1 MASPVTVFPVDVL
14 RIHQPTGRWF
24 VVFIIAPVLMLG
36 GCTTPTPDGT
46 FIVAMG
52 TTTLITGA
60 GTFTSN
66 ASCARGQQLV
76 GGGFTTSPSPAVP
89 PSAAP
94 PIKNSPAVQS
104 VAIIENYPFSGNT
117 WRVTAQAAPL
127 PKTSNS
133 GTLIAIAYCFVTPNV
148 PLNMF
153 IVPALTVAPPQA
165 PTLPVSLI
173 ADATASA
180 TCPAGSVLTGGG
192 FSTTPVDPAT
202 GIPVNAY
209 ILSEGPTS
217 NSAGQVTAWQMT
229 LEYPYAISR
238 APKGFAWALC
248 ARSHFSPGTVV
259 TGTNTGTYDAI
270 TGAVS
275 CPPSSFTVGGGY
287 SFQSSSVPFSQMAQS
302 SFSQAVGNAALQGT
316 SNWRVDGTKTPT
328 QTLTATANCIPVP
341 H

>member
-1 MASPVTVFPVDVL
+1 MASQVTVCPDFL
-14 RIHQPTGRWF
+14 RIHRPMGKWLI
-24 VVFIIAPVLMLG
+24 VLIITSVIILG
-36 GCTTPTPDGT
+36 GCPASTPDSA

-52 TTTLITGA
+52 STTSITGA

-66 ASCARGQQLV
+66 ASCANGQQLV
-76 GGGFTTSPSPAVP
+76 GGGFTTLPPPAVP
-89 PSAAP
+89 PSAP
-94 PIKNSPAVQS
+94 PIKNPPAVPS

-127 PKTSNS
+127 PNTSNS
-133 GTLIAIAYCFVTPNV
+133 VPLIAIAYCFVTPNV

-153 IVPALTVAPPQA
+153 SVPALTVAPPLA
-165 PTLPVSLI
+165 PTVPASVK

-192 FSTTPVDPAT
+192 FSTSPVDPAV
-202 GIPVNAY
+202 GISVNAY
-209 ILSEGPTS
+209 VLSEGPTS

-229 LEYPYAISR
+229 LEYPIPIAR
-238 APKGFAWALC
+238 APTGFAWALC

-259 TGTNTGTYDAI
+259 TGTDTGTLAVI

-287 SFQSSSVPFSQMAQS
+287 SFAQSSSVPFSQMAQS
-302 SFSQAVGNAALQGT
+302 SFSQAEGNAAPYDT
-316 SNWRVDGTKTPT
+316 SNWRIDGTKLPL
-328 QTLTATANCIPVP
+328 QSLTATANCIPVP

>member
-1 MASPVTVFPVDVL
+1 MASQVTVCPVDFP
-14 RIHQPTGRWF
+14 RIHRPMGTWLVGL
-24 VVFIIAPVLMLG
+24 IITSVIMLG
-36 GCTTPTPDGT
+36 GCPASTPDSG

-52 TTTLITGA
+52 TTTNITGA

-66 ASCARGQQLV
+66 ASCANGQQLV
-76 GGGFTTSPSPAVP
+76 GGGFTTLPPPAVP
-89 PSAAP
+89 SAPP
-94 PIKNSPAVQS
+94 PIKNPQAVQS
-104 VAIIENYPFSGNT
+104 VAIIENYPFSSNT

-165 PTLPVSLI
+165 PTVPVSLI

-192 FSTTPVDPAT
+192 FSTSPVDPAT

-209 ILSEGPTS
+209 VLSEGPTS
-217 NSAGQVTAWQMT
+217 NSAGQVTTWQMT
-229 LEYPYAISR
+229 LEYPNAISR

-259 TGTNTGTYDAI
+259 TGTNTGTYTAI

-275 CPPSSFTVGGGY
+275 CPPTSFTVGGGY
-287 SFQSSSVPFSQMAQS
+287 SFQPSSSVPFSQMAQS
-302 SFSQAVGNAALQGT
+302 SFSQAEGNAAPHDT
-316 SNWRVDGTKTPT
+316 SNWRIDGTKVPTP
-328 QTLTATANCIPVP
+328 TLTATANCIPVP